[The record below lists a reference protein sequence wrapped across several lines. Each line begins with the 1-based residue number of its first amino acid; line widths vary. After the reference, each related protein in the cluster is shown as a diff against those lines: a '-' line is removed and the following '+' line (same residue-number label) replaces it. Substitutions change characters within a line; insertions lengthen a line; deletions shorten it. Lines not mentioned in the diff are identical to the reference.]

1 MKRNEL
7 NELLKDI
14 AEDGDIDEVV
24 KGNETLS
31 KLFEKGLT
39 IDDVKNFLD
48 SNEDGKKYL
57 QQYGDTRVT
66 KGIETFKEKN
76 LQKLIDDAIAKA
88 NPQETEE
95 QKMIRELRE
104 KFEQSERERTRET
117 LKNKALKV
125 ASDKK
130 LPDELLEYFIG
141 QDEDTTLSNLEI
153 LDKVFNG
160 RLADGIQKGIDEKIK
175 GGYKPPTQTTDPVD
189 ESKMTDAEWFAAQ
202 EQKNK

>member
-1 MKRNEL
+1 MKRNEI

-14 AEDGDIDEVV
+14 AEDGDIDEAV
-24 KGNETLS
+24 KGNEALA

-48 SNEDGKKYL
+48 CNDDGKKYL

-66 KGIETFKEKN
+66 TGIDSWKKNN
-76 LQKLIDDAIAKA
+76 LQKLIDDAVAKA

-104 KFEQSERERTRET
+104 KFEQSEKERTREA
-117 LKNKALKV
+117 LKNKALKIV
-125 ASDKK
+125 TDKK
-130 LPDELLEYFIG
+130 LPDDLLDFFIG
-141 QDEDTTLSNLEI
+141 QDEETTLKNLE
-153 LDKVFNG
+153 LYDKVVNG
-160 RLADGIQKGIDEKIK
+160 RISDGIQKGIEEKIK
-175 GGYKPPTQTTDPVD
+175 GGYKPPTHTDDPVD
-189 ESKMTDAEWFAAQ
+189 ESKMSDAEWFKAQ

>member
-1 MKRNEL
+1 MKKNEII
-7 NELLKDI
+7 EFLKDL
-14 AEDGDIDEVV
+14 ADDADIDETV
-24 KGNETLS
+24 KGNETLA

-39 IDDVKNFLD
+39 MDDVKNFLD
-48 SNEDGKKYL
+48 NSEDGKKYL

-66 KGIETFKEKN
+66 TGIDSWKKNN
-76 LQKLIDDAIAKA
+76 LQKLIDDAVAKA

-104 KFEQSERERTRET
+104 KFEQSEKDRTREA

-141 QDEDTTLSNLEI
+141 QDEETTLSNLE
-153 LDKVFNG
+153 LYDKVFNG
-160 RLADGIQKGIDEKIK
+160 RISDGIQKGIEEKIK
-175 GGYKPPTQTTDPVD
+175 GGYKPPTHTADPVD
-189 ESKMTDAEWFAAQ
+189 ESKMSDAEWFAAQ

>member
-1 MKRNEL
+1 MKKNEIL
-7 NELLKDI
+7 EFLKDM
-14 AEDGDIDEVV
+14 ADDADIDETV
-24 KGNETLS
+24 KGNEALA

-76 LQKLIDDAIAKA
+76 LQRLIDDAVSKA
-88 NPQETEE
+88 NPQETED

-104 KFEQSERERTRET
+104 KFETSEKERTRET
-117 LKNKALKV
+117 LKNKALKI

-130 LPDELLEYFIG
+130 LPDDLLDYFIG
-141 QDEDTTLSNLEI
+141 QDEETTLKNLE
-153 LDKVFNG
+153 LYDKVFNG
-160 RLADGIQKGIDEKIK
+160 RISDGIQKGIEEKLK
-175 GGYKPPTQTTDPVD
+175 AGYKPPANTDEPVD
-189 ESKMTDAEWFAAQ
+189 ESKMSDAEWFAAHQ
-202 EQKNK
+202 EK

>member
-1 MKRNEL
+1 MKKNEIV
-7 NELLKDI
+7 EFLKDL
-14 AEDGDIDEVV
+14 ADDADIDETV
-24 KGNETLS
+24 KGSETLA

-48 SNEDGKKYL
+48 NNEDGKKYL

-66 KGIETFKEKN
+66 DGIKSWQKNN
-76 LQKLIDDAIAKA
+76 LQKLIDDAVAKA

-95 QKMIRELRE
+95 QKKIRELQE
-104 KFEQSERERTRET
+104 KFENSEKERARES

-141 QDEDTTLSNLEI
+141 QDEETTLSNLDL

-160 RLADGIQKGIDEKIK
+160 CLADGIQKGIDEKIK
-175 GGYKPPTQTTDPVD
+175 GGYKPPAHTDDPVD
-189 ESKMTDAEWFAAQ
+189 ENKMTDAEWFAAQ